1 MFNVSMCAALLAAA
15 VSAQSADSTT
25 QVITDALHK
34 ISPQAKVQSIAESPV
49 PGFYS
54 VVADGHPIFISG
66 DGKFLIEGHVL
77 DIAAHRDL
85 TNDGLAPIRKEGL
98 AKISSDKKL
107 VFAPPNPKYTVT
119 VFTDVDCPYCR
130 EFHKQIAEYNR
141 RGIAVEYVLYP
152 LSIHPGADKKA
163 QTVWC
168 EKDRNTAYT
177 NAMNG
182 QTLPAKTCS
191 NPIAE
196 ITSIA
201 MSMGV
206 DGTPSIFAKD
216 GTHLGGY
223 VPPDQL
229 AQRLDEM
236 SKSQNP
242 PATR

>member
-1 MFNVSMCAALLAAA
+1 MSKFLTFTALSLFALSVHAA
-15 VSAQSADSTT
+15 D
-25 QVITDALHK
+25 DAK
-34 ISPQAKVQSIAESPV
+34 QKVTEAMKKVAPQAKIQSIEPAPM
-49 PGFYS
+49 PGYHT
-54 VVADGHPIFISG
+54 VVSDGHVLFVSD
-66 DGKFLIEGHVL
+66 DGKYLVEGHVY
-77 DIAAHRDL
+77 DINARRDL
-85 TNDGLAPIRKEGL
+85 GMEAMSGIRKEGL
-98 AKISSDKKL
+98 ARLNKDEKL

-168 EKDRNTAYT
+168 EKDRNAAYT

-191 NPIAE
+191 NPITE
-196 ITSIA
+196 MGNIA

-206 DGTPSIFAKD
+206 DGTPAIFAAD
-216 GTHLGGY
+216 GTQLGGY

-229 AQRLDEM
+229 AQRLDDL
-236 SKSQNP
+236 SKGKHP
-242 PATR
+242 PLAE